1 MRQHAVSTV
10 LRPPALRR
18 AVIIFA
24 VAWGAIGTATA
35 HAGGPVTVMTQ
46 NVYQG
51 TEFAHIRVLA
61 TSKNPVSF
69 NEAIAA
75 TTADYGTY
83 LATRFKDRAKQI
95 AASITQNKP
104 VLVGLQEVAT
114 WHKGEFNPANP
125 FGLPTPVSEDFTKVL
140 VEALEA
146 DGMHYQAVSTTTRP
160 EGNFTLA
167 FPVAPGPAPYG
178 LTAVGMV
185 ERGVILARTDLPA
198 KQLQLSNPQSG
209 TYSCEFC
216 KVTLENPITKE
227 VIPFTDSW
235 ESIDANF
242 RGRAFRF
249 ITTHLDALEPSGIV
263 RLLQAKELIEGPANT
278 TLPVVVTGDFNSGP
292 NTSPPPYG
300 PAAYG
305 AFPGAGFTD
314 SWTAA
319 GLGAPPLTCCH
330 LAFEDLVNDPEAEY
344 QVGNELDHVFTRGN
358 FPILSEHLVG
368 NTPNPQAKPFIWPSD
383 HAGVVATFGP
393 KVISGTVTGPLVVK
407 NGEWVE
413 LTSTG
418 KITGPVTVEPGGA
431 LDVEGGLITGPLKA
445 NGAAQLRICGSR
457 ITGAVEAINGTGSV
471 AIGEGNAACP
481 AGSIVGPVTVK
492 GNTAGVLINSVT
504 VTGPVTVT
512 GNAGGTTVINN
523 HIVGSLTVTGNSA
536 PVVDKPNVVIGP
548 SKLQ

>member
-1 MRQHAVSTV
+1 MRQHAVSTL
-10 LRPPALRR
+10 LRPPAVWR
-18 AVIIFA
+18 AVILFA

-46 NVYQG
+46 NLYQG

-75 TTADYGTY
+75 TTADYATY
-83 LATRFKDRAKQI
+83 TATRFKDRAKQI
-95 AASITQNKP
+95 AAEIAQNRP
-104 VLVGLQEVAT
+104 VLVGMQEVAT
-114 WHKGEFNPANP
+114 WHKGEFNPGNP
-125 FGLPTPVSEDFTKVL
+125 FGLPSPVSEDFTKVL
-140 VEALEA
+140 VEALKE
-146 DGMHYQAVSTTTRP
+146 DGMHYQAVSTTSRP

-167 FPVAPGPAPYG
+167 FPVAPGPAPFG

-185 ERGVILARTDLPA
+185 ERGVILARTDLSA
-198 KQLQLSNPQSG
+198 GQLQLSNPQSG

-216 KVTLENPITKE
+216 KVTLKNPITKE

-330 LAFEDLVNDPEAEY
+330 LAPEDLVNDPEAEY
-344 QVGNELDHVFTRGN
+344 QVGNELDHVFTRGD

-368 NTPNPQAKPFIWPSD
+368 NTPNPEAKPFIWPSD

-393 KVISGTVTGPLVVK
+393 KVISGKISGGLVVK

-418 KITGPVTVEPGGA
+418 KISGGVTVESGGA
-431 LDVEGGLITGPLKA
+431 FDSEGGLITGPVKA
-445 NGAAQLRICGSR
+445 NGAGQLRICGPK
-457 ITGAVEAINGTGSV
+457 ILGGVEAINGTGSV
-471 AIGEGNAACP
+471 VIGEGNAGCP
-481 AGSIVGPVTVK
+481 GGFIVGPVTAT
-492 GNTAGVLINSVT
+492 GNAAGVQINSVLAL
-504 VTGPVTVT
+504 GPVTVT

-523 HIVGSLTVTGNSA
+523 LVIGGLTVTGNSA
-536 PVVDKPNVVIGP
+536 PVVDKPNLVKGP